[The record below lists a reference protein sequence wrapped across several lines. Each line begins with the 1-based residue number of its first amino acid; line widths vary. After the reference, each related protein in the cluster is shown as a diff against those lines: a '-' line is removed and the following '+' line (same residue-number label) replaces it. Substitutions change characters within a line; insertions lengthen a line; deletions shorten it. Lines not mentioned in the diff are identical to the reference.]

1 MKIFGIDPG
10 TATTGYACLEFSKS
24 GASLFNHG
32 CIRTSPSSSLQ
43 ERIKHIYNEV
53 CCLLDAFKPDVVVME
68 RQFFNRNVTN
78 ALLVG
83 HASGVILLA
92 AAERDIPVK
101 MYTPLQVKQTIAGYG
116 KATKKQIQYM
126 VKSLLGLKEEPSP
139 DDAAD
144 AIALAICH
152 AFFETF
158 QAAVE
163 NSR

>member
-1 MKIFGIDPG
+1 MKVFGIDPG
-10 TATTGYACLEFSKS
+10 TATTGYACLEFFQDR
-24 GASLFNHG
+24 ASLFNHG
-32 CIRTSPSSSLQ
+32 CIRTRPDASLQ
-43 ERIKHIYNEV
+43 QRIKQIYDEV
-53 CCLLDAFKPDVVVME
+53 CYLLDAFNPDVVVIE

-126 VKSLLGLKEEPSP
+126 VKSLLGLEKEPSP

-152 AFFETF
+152 AFFESF
-158 QAAVE
+158 QSAFK